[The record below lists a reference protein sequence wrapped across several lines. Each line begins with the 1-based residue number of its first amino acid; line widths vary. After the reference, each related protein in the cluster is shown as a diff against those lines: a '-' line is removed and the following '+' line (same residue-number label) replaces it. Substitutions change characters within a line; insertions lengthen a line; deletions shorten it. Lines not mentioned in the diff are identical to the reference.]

1 MFKKIVVLLLIFST
15 ISFASEF
22 EPKGSLKGKV
32 IDQETLLPL
41 IGVNIFLKNT
51 TVGTS
56 TDLNGDYSFEN
67 LPVGTYIVTYSYIG
81 YESATKADVIV
92 RSKRTTFEN
101 VSLHISAVQMESVVV
116 KSGYFSEI
124 ENKPISTINFSNEE
138 IRRAPGS
145 AGDVSRILFGL
156 PSLAKVNDQRNS
168 LIVRGGSPV
177 ENSFYLDNIEIP
189 NINHFP
195 VQGSSDG
202 PIGLINPEFIKDVN
216 FYSGGFS
223 TIYGN
228 RLSSIMELSYRDG
241 NKDHFGT
248 QINVSLQGMGGAI
261 EGPIGN
267 KGSYLFSA
275 NKSYLDLIIDVE
287 ETGGAMPNY
296 SDAQGKLVYNIDDKN
311 KITLL
316 DVFSIDNINL
326 EYENA
331 IKTNSTNVYGSTNGY
346 TNTIGLNWQN
356 IWNKAGYSNTSLSY
370 QLTDYDRDYY
380 ETKSQNRLLRNL
392 TKENRIKLRNVNYY
406 KINKTSSI
414 EFGAEGT
421 LIFNDFDL
429 HYGSW
434 QDKYGNITPEL
445 RIKENFNNIK
455 ASVFGMHHF
464 QLTNAIK
471 LNYGLRLDYF
481 TYNSELNV
489 APRFSLEYK
498 IDEKTT
504 ATASAGMFY
513 QNIPNNILVQNNAFK
528 DLKTPTANHYIVGIS
543 RMLGESTRLSV
554 EVYYKDYSNFP
565 IDPAQPHEFLFDQVV
580 TTGLFLNH
588 ANLIDNGTAS
598 SKGIEVMI
606 QKKLAQDFYGLVAGS
621 ISKSRYQNMFGD
633 TYDRIY
639 DNQFNFTLEGGYIPN
654 NNWEFKARWIYAGGV
669 PYTPFDYEASKENN
683 KGIIDTDRMNS
694 ERLPD
699 YHSLNIRVDKRFYF
713 SGSSLI
719 VYLSVWN
726 AYGLENVA
734 QYVWNEVENEPDV
747 QYQWSTL
754 PVLGLEY
761 KF

>member
-1 MFKKIVVLLLIFST
+1 MFKKIVVLLLIFSV
-15 ISFASEF
+15 ISFAWEL
-22 EPKGSLKGKV
+22 EPKGNLKGKV
-32 IDQETLLPL
+32 IDKETLLPL
-41 IGVNIFLKNT
+41 IGVNIFLKST
-51 TVGTS
+51 TIGTS
-56 TDLNGDYSFEN
+56 TDANGDYSFEN
-67 LPVGTYIVTYSYIG
+67 LPVGTYTVTYSYIG
-81 YESATKADVIV
+81 YESATKTDVIV

-101 VSLHISAVQMESVVV
+101 VSLHISTVEMESVVV
-116 KSGYFSEI
+116 ESGYFSEI

-216 FYSGGFS
+216 FHSGGFS

-316 DVFSIDNINL
+316 DVFSIDQINL

-346 TNTIGLNWQN
+346 TNTVGLNWQN

-392 TKENRIKLRNVNYY
+392 SKENRIKLRNVNYY

-421 LIFNDFDL
+421 LFFNDFDL
-429 HYGSW
+429 SYGSW

-481 TYNSELNV
+481 TYNSELNI

-498 IDEKTT
+498 FNEKTT

-528 DLKTPTANHYIVGIS
+528 NLKTPTANHYIVGIS

-554 EVYYKDYSNFP
+554 EAYYKDYSNFP
-565 IDPAQPHEFLFDQVV
+565 IDPAQPHDFLFDQVV
-580 TTGLFLNH
+580 STGLFLNH

-606 QKKLAQDFYGLVAGS
+606 QKKLARDFYGLVAGS
-621 ISKSRYQNMFGD
+621 ISKSRYQDMFGD

-654 NNWEFKARWIYAGGV
+654 NNWEFKARWIYAGGA

-699 YHSLNIRVDKRFYF
+699 YHSLNIR
-713 SGSSLI
+713 
-719 VYLSVWN
+719 
-726 AYGLENVA
+726 
-734 QYVWNEVENEPDV
+734 
-747 QYQWSTL
+747 
-754 PVLGLEY
+754 
-761 KF
+761 